1 MSGSPKPVFGSILKS
16 CLCRWQ
22 STLFL
27 RECTVSYTHLPGDIR
42 YKDQNNDG
50 KIDDNDRVFLGRWD
64 SPFMSGINLT
74 AKWRDFTLYV
84 MGNLYIGGYGM
95 KDNSYYWVKGD
106 GKYSEVEMCIRDRY
120 YIRYR
125 WKFYVGC
132 S

>member
-1 MSGSPKPVFGSILKS
+1 MK
-16 CLCRWQ
+16 
-22 STLFL
+22 
-27 RECTVSYTHLPGDIR
+27 PGDIR

-106 GKYSEVEMCIRDRY
+106 GKYSEVVRN
-120 YIRYR
+120 R
-125 WKFYVGC
+125 WTPETAATAT
-132 S
+132 